1 MLFLLLPLV
10 FPSLFCYLCCPQIL
24 PPGGICSYYSFS
36 SERGIVFGKLKNQ
49 SENVRLQIMVVAV
62 GVLLLLAKFAAF
74 FLTNSNAILTDA
86 LESIINVVAGGFSLY
101 SLILSARPRDENHPY
116 GHGKIEFIAATLEG
130 SLIVVA
136 GGIIIFKSVYNLIEP
151 VALQQLDTGIVLIA
165 LSGIINYAVGLTTS
179 RKGKQSKSMVLEA
192 GGKHLMS
199 DAYSTAGILVGL
211 VLIYLTDLVWLDSV
225 VAILFGA
232 IICVTGTRILRAS
245 VAGIMDEADYALLK
259 EIVQVLNENR
269 RENWIDI
276 HNLRVIKYGSTLHI
290 DCHLTVPWYLNV
302 LEAHDEVE
310 AVARVV
316 RERIDPSIELFIHT
330 DPCIEPS
337 CSICTKTDSCHV
349 RRHPFKARVEWE
361 FDKVIADRKH
371 SL

>member
-1 MLFLLLPLV
+1 
-10 FPSLFCYLCCPQIL
+10 
-24 PPGGICSYYSFS
+24 
-36 SERGIVFGKLKNQ
+36 
-49 SENVRLQIMVVAV
+49 MVVAV
-62 GVLLLLAKFAAF
+62 GILLLLAKFVAF
-74 FLTNSNAILTDA
+74 ILTNSNAILTDA

-101 SLILSARPRDENHPY
+101 SLVLSARPRDENHPY

-130 SLIVVA
+130 SLILVA
-136 GGIIIFKSVYNLIEP
+136 GGIIIIKSIYNLIEP
-151 VALQQLDTGIVLIA
+151 VPIQKLDIGIVLIA
-165 LSGIINYAVGLTTS
+165 VTGIINYGVGYITS
-179 RKGKQSKSMVLEA
+179 RKGKFSKSMVLEA
-192 GGKHLMS
+192 GGRHLMS

-211 VLIYLTDLVWLDSV
+211 VLIYLTGLVWLDSA

-259 EIVQVLNENR
+259 EIVKVLNENR

-310 AVARVV
+310 AVANVI
-316 RERIDPSIELFIHT
+316 REKIDPSIELFIHT
-330 DPCIEPS
+330 DPCIEAS
-337 CSICTKTDSCHV
+337 CSVCTKLNSCEV

-361 FDKVIADRKH
+361 FEKAIADRKH

>member
-1 MLFLLLPLV
+1 M
-10 FPSLFCYLCCPQIL
+10 
-24 PPGGICSYYSFS
+24 
-36 SERGIVFGKLKNQ
+36 FGKIKNQ
-49 SENVRLQIMVVAV
+49 SENIRLQVMVVAV
-62 GVLLLLAKFAAF
+62 GVLLLLSKFVAF

-101 SLILSARPRDENHPY
+101 SLLLSARPRDENHPY

-130 SLIVVA
+130 SLIIVA
-136 GGIIIFKSVYNLIEP
+136 GGIIIIKSIYNLIEP
-151 VALQQLDTGIVLIA
+151 VPLEKLDIGILLIA
-165 LSGIINYAVGLTTS
+165 ISGVINYAVGLSTS
-179 RKGKQSKSMVLEA
+179 RKGKKSKSMVLEA
-192 GGKHLMS
+192 GGRHLMS

-211 VLIYLTDLVWLDSV
+211 VLIYLTGMVWLDSL
-225 VAILFGA
+225 VAILFGG
-232 IICVTGTRILRAS
+232 IICVTGMRILRAS

-259 EIVQVLNENR
+259 EIVKVLNENR

-310 AVARVV
+310 AVGKVI
-316 RERIDPSIELFIHT
+316 REKIDPSIELFIHT
-330 DPCIEPS
+330 DPCIETS
-337 CSICTKTDSCHV
+337 CSVCTKLQSCEV

>member
-1 MLFLLLPLV
+1 M
-10 FPSLFCYLCCPQIL
+10 
-24 PPGGICSYYSFS
+24 
-36 SERGIVFGKLKNQ
+36 FGKLKNQ
-49 SENVRLQIMVVAV
+49 SENIRLQLMVVAV
-62 GVLLLLAKFAAF
+62 GVLLLLAKFFAF

-130 SLIVVA
+130 SLILVA
-136 GGIIIFKSVYNLIEP
+136 GGIIILKSIYNLIEP
-151 VALQQLDTGIVLIA
+151 VPIQKLDIGILLIA
-165 LSGIINYAVGLTTS
+165 VSGIINYGVGYITS
-179 RKGKQSKSMVLEA
+179 RKGKLSKSMVLEA

-211 VLIYLTDLVWLDSV
+211 VLIYLTGLVWLDSV
-225 VAILFGA
+225 VAIIFGG
-232 IICVTGTRILRAS
+232 IIAVTGSRILRAS

-259 EIVQVLNENR
+259 EIVKVLNENR

-316 RERIDPSIELFIHT
+316 REKIDPSIELFIHT
-330 DPCIEPS
+330 DPCIESS
-337 CSICTKTDSCHV
+337 CSVCTKLETCAV
-349 RRHPFKARVEWE
+349 RRHPFKARVEWD

-371 SL
+371 SLE